1 MKSAERSTS
10 HRSLSDYFVG
20 FLQTDPLHAGIA
32 AGTLS
37 AEASTHGTFSGPPGA
52 LPDQSF
58 PYDDKYPGARTLRK
72 RINFFR
78 SCAEQDGGARRS
90 RTDGLLNANQ
100 ALSQLS
106 YGPDPVRLDP
116 ATPNWMQASMVG
128 RGRVELPT
136 SRLSGVRS
144 NHLSYRP
151 EPGWPK
157 PPQPSRRQAT
167 GARGARKTTRPDGQV
182 NERRKRNED
191 GVIAAYCFVFPKKDY
206 VLGQQ
211 SFA

>member
-1 MKSAERSTS
+1 MKSAERFKA

-32 AGTLS
+32 AGMLS
-37 AEASTHGTFSGPPGA
+37 AEASTHGTLKGPPGA

-58 PYDDKYPGARTLRK
+58 PYDDKYPGTPNAPETDRLLSFVCEPGWWSQTESNRRPPECKSGALPTELWP
-72 RINFFR
+72 R
-78 SCAEQDGGARRS
+78 SCMSGTR
-90 RTDGLLNANQ
+90 
-100 ALSQLS
+100 
-106 YGPDPVRLDP
+106 PDPER
-116 ATPNWMQASMVG
+116 ASMVG

-151 EPGWPK
+151 GPGRQK

-167 GARGARKTTRPDGQV
+167 QGARGARNQTRP
-182 NERRKRNED
+182 
-191 GVIAAYCFVFPKKDY
+191 
-206 VLGQQ
+206 
-211 SFA
+211 